1 MDLVSLCLKSCC
13 DNDLSIMQV
22 PAYKSKDNIESVS
35 GNLKGEKLAD
45 SSYLKILYYSC
56 LTITVTLRV
65 GQ

>member
-22 PAYKSKDNIESVS
+22 PAYKFKDNIESVS

-45 SSYLKILYYSC
+45 LKILYYSC
-56 LTITVTLRV
+56 FTITVTLRV

>member
-22 PAYKSKDNIESVS
+22 PAYKFKDNIESVS

-45 SSYLKILYYSC
+45 LKILYYSC